1 MVKIEGVTEATRF
14 GERNIRALSDF
25 ASRCFRRLDSAVK
38 QERGQHRYTNRT
50 GAAELST
57 EVRGS
62 VVGTDV
68 DVDVVMGVP
77 YASYLNKGGWS
88 LFDRRVKNALGD
100 INSIEAARVEDA
112 ADE

>member
-1 MVKIEGVTEATRF
+1 MVKIEGAAEATRF
-14 GERNIRALSDF
+14 GERNIKALSDF

-50 GAAELST
+50 GAAEAAT
-57 EVRGS
+57 QVHMRATG
-62 VVGTDV
+62 VDIDV
-68 DVDVVMGVP
+68 DVTMGVH
-77 YASYLNKGGWS
+77 YASYLNRDGWS